1 MPEENYLSAQDFLGK
16 QTLTPTEEKR
26 LFNAVNEANIDIIYE
41 RVAVKIER
49 GRFAGLPDTI
59 ERATYPVSFLETL
72 FQEVATETGETYRP
86 STSYLDQRI
95 GTISKELTQIE
106 STGILKFAFQVDGRG
121 NLIISNGESTWTLI
135 ADRV

>member
-1 MPEENYLSAQDFLGK
+1 MPEENHLSAQDFLGK

-49 GRFAGLPDTI
+49 GRFAGLSDTI